1 MEKQRFEQLT
11 KGLTKA
17 SEPVTIPL
25 NVKPRNGRTAP
36 KSEEHKAK
44 ISAALTGRKVSDEAK
59 AKMSEARK
67 GRAPA
72 NKGKKGKKGKK
83 GQVPWNKGRAGT
95 YKLPCKPKQPKTRQ
109 GLIGHLFEYLKR
121 LFSGKA

>member
-1 MEKQRFEQLT
+1 MEQQRFEQLI
-11 KGLTKA
+11 KELPNA

-25 NVKPRNGRTAP
+25 NVKRSNGRTAP

-44 ISAALTGRKVSDEAK
+44 ISAALKGRKVSDETK

-72 NKGKKGKKGKK
+72 NKGKKG
-83 GQVPWNKGRAGT
+83 QVPWNKGKAGT
-95 YKLPCKPKQPKTRQ
+95 YKLPRKHKDKPT
-109 GLIGHLFEYLKR
+109 LFERILGYLKG
-121 LFSGKA
+121 LFAKRSK